1 LRRVSGVLD
10 QARFAFD
17 QALADRSLLLI
28 VEFDFQV
35 VVPGPG
41 EVASLRESK
50 IREIGRSG
58 LIELAKILSF
68 PANMRPCEISPAQ
81 EAVCERRMASVLSNA

>member
-17 QALADRSLLLI
+17 EGLADRSLLLI

-35 VVPGPG
+35 VVPGPWRSRQVSFG
-41 EVASLRESK
+41 EVR
-50 IREIGRSG
+50 
-58 LIELAKILSF
+58 
-68 PANMRPCEISPAQ
+68 
-81 EAVCERRMASVLSNA
+81 